1 MTGLIDLYKQLTGE
15 TPECFPIK
23 GEGSNRKYIR
33 LSSLNHS
40 LVGVIG
46 ENITENQ
53 AFFYISNHFLEQ
65 GLPVPKV
72 LAISKDKLRY
82 IQEDLGNVSLFDLLA
97 KKEGVSNSEEVK
109 CISILPD
116 LQFKGGDK
124 FDFQQ
129 CFPLPE
135 MDERAILW
143 DLNYFKYSFLKLKE
157 CDFSEPL
164 LEDDF
169 SRLKDDI
176 LKMSNTQTFMYRDFQ
191 SRNVMVKNGSPYF
204 IDFQGG
210 RKGPV
215 YYDVA
220 SFVYHARAEYPA
232 ELQEKMLEAYNAIN
246 PYNFGVKI

>member
-53 AFFYISNHFLEQ
+53 AFFYISNHFQEQ

-82 IQEDLGNVSLFDLLA
+82 IQEDLGNVSLFDLLI
-97 KKEGVSNSEEVK
+97 KKEGVNNTEEVK
-109 CISILPD
+109 SILTKCISMLPD

-129 CFPLPE
+129 SSNIGK
-135 MDERAILW
+135 A
-143 DLNYFKYSFLKLKE
+143 
-157 CDFSEPL
+157 
-164 LEDDF
+164 
-169 SRLKDDI
+169 DI
-176 LKMSNTQTFMYRDFQ
+176 NTQ
-191 SRNVMVKNGSPYF
+191 
-204 IDFQGG
+204 
-210 RKGPV
+210 
-215 YYDVA
+215 
-220 SFVYHARAEYPA
+220 
-232 ELQEKMLEAYNAIN
+232 
-246 PYNFGVKI
+246 